1 MKEWMLHGRKMQSLT
16 WQEFYDWMR
25 DKTLYHT
32 QTYWK
37 MKWTGDNWTSGK
49 PKLRD
54 DPHPYIPYTAF
65 VLPDGIV
72 LRLYGGRGYG
82 KDCLSTV
89 TDGGK
94 SYFECEGYCTVSWN
108 SRTKRVLLIYKRE
121 PLAQT
126 TGVLKAV
133 E

>member
-1 MKEWMLHGRKMQSLT
+1 MKEWILHGRKMQSLT
-16 WQEFYDWMR
+16 WSEFYDWMR

-37 MKWTGDNWTSGK
+37 MKWIGDNWTSGK
-49 PKLRD
+49 PRLRD
-54 DPHPYIPYTAF
+54 DLHPYIPYTAF
-65 VLPDGIV
+65 VLPDSIT

-89 TDGGK
+89 TDEGK
-94 SYFECEGYCTVSWN
+94 PYFECEGYCTVSWN

-121 PLAQT
+121 PIAQT
-126 TGVLKAV
+126 AGVLKAV